1 MTRPVAL
8 LLVAGLLAGCSAT
21 ASSSPSVSP
30 SAPSSVAEA
39 TPSPSVGPALPESQD
54 LDAASALHIA
64 ATPSPDWVTLA
75 GDSAWV
81 AGVGAGVGRYDRHT
95 GAVLA
100 EVPLTGEICLA
111 MDAGF
116 GSLWLGNCSTNQIVR
131 IDEVSGEIV
140 ATSERIPEG
149 IQGESSVA
157 VGEDGVWF
165 LTAGTHPKLIKIDP
179 ATNAVAATFEAP
191 QFSTSVRAGSA
202 PSG

>member
-1 MTRPVAL
+1 M
-8 LLVAGLLAGCSAT
+8 AGCSAT
-21 ASSSPSVSP
+21 ASSSPSVLP
-30 SAPSSVAEA
+30 SAASSVVEA
-39 TPSPSVGPALPESQD
+39 TPSPSIGPALPASQD
-54 LDAASALHIA
+54 LDAARALHIA
-64 ATPSPDWVTLA
+64 ATPSPDRVTLA

-81 AGVGAGVGRYDRHT
+81 AGVGAGVGRYDWHT

-149 IQGESSVA
+149 SAGGESSVA

-165 LTAGTHPKLIKIDP
+165 LTAGGHPQLKKIDP
-179 ATNAVAATFEAP
+179 TTKP
-191 QFSTSVRAGSA
+191 AGFTRRVLA
-202 PSG
+202 RQ